1 MDNLIN
7 INNTKTNTL
16 EFEMTI
22 EGANASGVDCNFV
35 ITAKNMDLRFK
46 AKVSDKEKNLWTV
59 KIPEMP
65 FLERTTYK
73 CFTEV
78 VADGQYF
85 THMKGNVNVVGTA
98 EIYTSTPKNKT
109 IESDVEKKK
118 EIKEEDHRR
127 EEKRKN
133 ESWRQSEKSI
143 EQIAAELM
151 KQKGMDSKAI
161 EEKVEAKR
169 DAAAKVD
176 QTKDERV
183 RAILQ
188 ESGYKPK
195 EKKEKKNISFVRTR
209 ILN

>member
-7 INNTKTNTL
+7 INNTKKNTL

-35 ITAKNMDLRFK
+35 ITAKSMDLRFK
-46 AKVSDKEKNLWTV
+46 AKIADKKKNLWTV
-59 KIPEMP
+59 TLPEMP

-73 CFTEV
+73 CYTEV

-85 THMKGNVNVVGTA
+85 TPMKGSVNVVGSA

-109 IESDVEKKK
+109 IESDVKKNK
-118 EIKEEDHRR
+118 EFKEADKKR

-133 ESWRQSEKSI
+133 ESWRQGEKSI
-143 EQIAAELM
+143 EQIARELM
-151 KQKGMDSKAI
+151 SQKGLDKDTI

-169 DAAAKVD
+169 KADEMVD
-176 QTKDERV
+176 QDKDAKV
-183 RAILQ
+183 RAILK
-188 ESGYKPK
+188 ESGIKPK
-195 EKKEKKNISFVRTR
+195 EKKEKVSFVRTR